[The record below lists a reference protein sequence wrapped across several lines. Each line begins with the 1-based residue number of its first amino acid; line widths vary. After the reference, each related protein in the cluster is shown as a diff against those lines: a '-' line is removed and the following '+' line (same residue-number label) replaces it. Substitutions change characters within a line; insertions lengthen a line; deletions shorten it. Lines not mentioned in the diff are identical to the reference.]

1 MRVGAWLSVGH
12 LVFAAPSGSSQ
23 HLDSRFNHRGPVLS
37 PALSSYVTWGKML
50 NLSVSLFSS
59 VIQRGS
65 TSILVF
71 S

>member
-1 MRVGAWLSVGH
+1 MGH
-12 LVFAAPSGSSQ
+12 LVSAAPSGSSQ
-23 HLDSRFNHRGPVLS
+23 HLDSRFDHRGPVLS
-37 PALSSYVTWGKML
+37 PALSSCVSWVKML

-59 VIQRGS
+59 VIWGGS